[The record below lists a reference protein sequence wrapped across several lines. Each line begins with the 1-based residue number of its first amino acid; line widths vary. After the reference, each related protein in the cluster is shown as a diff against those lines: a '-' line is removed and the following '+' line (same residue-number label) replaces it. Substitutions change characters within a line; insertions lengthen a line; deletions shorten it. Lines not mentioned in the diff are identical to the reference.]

1 MKIMTT
7 GLSLALLGAGLAATP
22 GVQASAAAPAPAGES
37 LVQRMKGEA
46 TGAVKITA
54 DRATGKVGFARA
66 TGPKGDLL
74 PGLDGGSASAAVTK
88 ARAYLDEY
96 AGAFGATAGQLEQSG
111 VNANRYGWTV
121 DYTQRYRGVE
131 VFGSLLRTHV
141 DKDGDLTSVN
151 GYAAPALDLSVKPV
165 LTAAVAAQRG
175 LAIVKAKSGTPD
187 ATVSTAGLE
196 VASNELMVYRMGST
210 RGETGE
216 AVLVYVLEVTNESTV
231 RDMVFLDAASGKIV
245 NRYSMMAH
253 ALDRELYE
261 GSINDQG
268 TPDDESDDTIDRTL
282 VYKEGDPLP
291 GDLDVDQL
299 SEVEGT
305 GEAYWLFKNAFGRD
319 SYDNAGSKM
328 VTVNNDPSINCP
340 NANWNGATTNYCA
353 GVSSDDTVAHEWGH
367 AYTEYTSGLIYQWQS
382 GAMNE
387 AFSDIWG
394 ETVDQ
399 LNDRNNE
406 VPNTPRTVGQ
416 CSQYT
421 RGSVGLTIN
430 SPADVAGDCDA
441 APASFGPVFDKTGVT
456 ADVVVGDPV
465 DGCAPFT
472 NAAALAGK
480 FVYVDRGTCSFA
492 SKADK
497 AEAAGAEGIIIG
509 NNVEGAPF
517 SPPGT
522 ANIYG
527 VMIDQASGSK
537 IKSATGPVNVTIKD
551 IDEDAKDNSYRWLS
565 GEADPAFGGA
575 IRDMWN
581 PTCYGDPGKVSD
593 AEYQCS
599 TDDSGGVHSNS
610 GVVNHAFALLV
621 EGGTYN
627 NVTVPAI
634 GRDKAAA
641 IFWRSQSEYLFP
653 VADFSDL
660 SQSLVSACTDLV
672 GQEINKL
679 TLQPEATPALADPIT
694 TVDCAAVSSVSDAV
708 ELNLDPKA
716 QCEFKP
722 LLEKGAPSLC
732 GEGFTSRTVWSENFE
747 DGLKGW
753 TKTEDAVFEGA
764 SGIPWEVVADA
775 PGNHSSKVA
784 FAPDPAEAGDCS
796 GTDTDVSSRN
806 SITSPAF
813 SIPDGLSPQMS
824 FKHYVATEYGYDGG
838 NVKYSVGGKPFKVIP
853 TQAYAFNAPG
863 AQLEV
868 APGNTSPLAGEDG
881 FTGTDGGENRGS
893 WATSIIN
900 LKKLGAKL
908 DKKIRVRFDMG
919 RDGCGGLDG
928 WYVDDIKVA
937 ICKVET
943 IVKATPKA
951 GKPAKVVVK
960 VARDG
965 SKGNAPQ
972 GAVKLFKAGKFV
984 GKGYAKEGRT
994 VVNVR
999 GLKPGMHAL
1008 KVLFVGTP
1016 RFAASSD
1023 TLKVRV
1029 TR

>member
-1 MKIMTT
+1 MKIITT

-22 GVQASAAAPAPAGES
+22 GLQASAAPPAPAGES

-46 TGAVKITA
+46 AGAVQITA

-66 TGPKGDLL
+66 TGSEGDLL
-74 PGLDGGSASAAVTK
+74 PGLDGASARAATTK

-96 AGAFGATAGQLEQSG
+96 AGAFGATAAQLEQSG
-111 VNANRYGWTV
+111 VNADRYGWTV

-131 VFGSLLRTHV
+131 VFGSKLRAHV

-151 GYAAPALDLSVKPV
+151 GYAAPALDLSVTPR
-165 LTAAVAAQRG
+165 LTAAQAATRA
-175 LAIVKAKSGTPD
+175 LAIVRTKSATPD
-187 ATVSTAGLE
+187 ASVSTAGLK
-196 VASNELMVYRMGST
+196 VASNKLMVYRMGST

-216 AVLVYVLEVTNESTV
+216 AVLVYVLEVTNERTV
-231 RDMVFLDAASGKIV
+231 RDMVFLDAESGKIV

-261 GSINDQG
+261 ASVNDQG
-268 TPDDESDDTIDRTL
+268 TEDPADDTTDYDL
-282 VYKEGDPLP
+282 VYEEGDALP

-299 SEVEGT
+299 SEVQGT

-319 SYDNAGSKM
+319 SYDNAGATM
-328 VTVNNDPSINCP
+328 VTVNNEPSINCP
-340 NANWNGATTNYCA
+340 NANWNGSTTNYCA

-399 LNDRNNE
+399 LNDRYNE
-406 VPNTPRTVGQ
+406 TPNTPRTAGL
-416 CSQYT
+416 CSQFT
-421 RGSVGLTIN
+421 RGAVGLTIN

-441 APASFGPVFDKTGVT
+441 APAAFGPVFDKTGVT
-456 ADVVVGDPV
+456 ADVVVGAPV

-472 NAAALAGK
+472 NAAAMAGK
-480 FVYVDRGTCSFA
+480 FVYVDRGTCTFGA
-492 SKADK
+492 KAQA

-509 NNVEGAPF
+509 NNVAEPPF
-517 SPPGT
+517 SPSGD
-522 ANIYG
+522 ADIYG
-527 VMIDQASGSK
+527 VMVGQDTGTK
-537 IKSATGPVNVTIKD
+537 IKSATTTVNVTVKD
-551 IDEDAKDNSYRWLS
+551 IDEADKDNSYRWLS

-593 AEYQCS
+593 AEYKCS

-621 EGGTYN
+621 DGGTYN
-627 NVTVPAI
+627 SVTVPAI

-660 SQSLVSACTDLV
+660 SESLVSSCTDLV
-672 GQEINKL
+672 GQEINEL
-679 TLQPEATPALADPIT
+679 TLEPDATPALADPIT
-694 TVDCAAVSSVSDAV
+694 AADCTAVSLVSDAV

-722 LLEKGAPSLC
+722 LLAKGAPSLC
-732 GEGFTSRTVWSENFE
+732 GKGFTARTVWSENFE

-753 TKTEDAVFEGA
+753 AKTEDVVFDGA
-764 SGIPWEVVADA
+764 SGIPWKTVANA
-775 PGNHSSKVA
+775 PGNHSSTVA
-784 FAPDPAEAGDCS
+784 YAPDPAEAGDCS
-796 GTDTDVSSRN
+796 GTADDVSSRN

-813 SIPDGLSPQMS
+813 AIPAGPSPRMS
-824 FKHYVATEYGYDGG
+824 FAHYVATEYGYDGG

-853 TQAYAFNAPG
+853 TKAYAFNAPG

-868 APGNTSPLAGEDG
+868 APGNTSPIAGEQG

-893 WATSIIN
+893 WGTSIID
-900 LKKLGAKL
+900 LKKLGAKVGQ
-908 DKKIRVRFDMG
+908 KVRVRFDMG

-937 ICKVET
+937 VCKVAT
-943 IVKATPKA
+943 KLQATPKA
-951 GKPAKVVVK
+951 GKPAKVVVQVK
-960 VARDG
+960 RDG
-965 SKGNAPQ
+965 SKGTTPQ
-972 GAVKLFKAGKFV
+972 GAIKLLKGKQVV
-984 GKGYAKEGRT
+984 GKGYAKKGKAT
-994 VVNVR
+994 INVR
-999 GLKPGMHAL
+999 GLKPGTYTL
-1008 KVLFVGTP
+1008 KVVFPGTP
-1016 RFAASSD
+1016 AFAAASD
-1023 TLKVRV
+1023 TVKVRV